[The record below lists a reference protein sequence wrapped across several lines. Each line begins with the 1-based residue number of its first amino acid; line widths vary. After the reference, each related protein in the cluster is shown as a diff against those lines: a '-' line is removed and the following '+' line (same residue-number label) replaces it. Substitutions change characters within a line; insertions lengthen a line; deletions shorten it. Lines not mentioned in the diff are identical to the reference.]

1 MDLTIQ
7 QRKRLLQLY
16 DEYLALPESNRVPWQ
31 NALTGEDAGLR
42 GPLLELLSDREEVLR
57 RKFMESPPFAG
68 TTELGAGPEQTA
80 LGAGPQQTA
89 LGAGPFASSDS
100 SDPGEPPG
108 AIAAPAVGMVLDDR
122 FELLEPLGEGGM
134 GRVFKARDRLGDP
147 RDPYVAVKVINENI
161 KQFAGADAALR
172 RETDRARL
180 VAHPNVVN
188 VREFHIDERYGFAFM
203 TMEYLRGQTLSKLL
217 STDYKDG
224 MPFDR
229 AWPIIESIGRALANG
244 HSCTWED
251 ERGIHTG
258 IIHRDLKP
266 ANVFICHDGRVKVL
280 DFGIARMMSTPDAK
294 RETTLFAK
302 GFVILTIEYA
312 SLEMLNGNAPPDPR
326 DDIYAFGCICYEVL
340 TGQHPFARASA
351 KNALASNLKPLR
363 PASLDRQQW
372 QTLRS
377 ALAFDRADRIP
388 TVARF
393 LLEFERRSWIKKY
406 ARFLAAA
413 IVAAFVGTAAL
424 AYHYMIIGSDEMQE
438 IVPPPVPLNAR
449 QQAALNDLIARAQDR
464 LEDVDITAD
473 PERLR
478 YVISD
483 GLDNVDEL
491 TNDALEIQPGSQ
503 NARDIRATAAALYA
517 AKAGEILKR
526 QGASESALQLIEK
539 GLQIRPHDRT
549 LVRMR
554 NDLCD
559 RHVGLCRKSAS

>member
-1 MDLTIQ
+1 MALTIN
-7 QRKRLLQLY
+7 QRKRLIQLY
-16 DEYLALPESNRVPWQ
+16 DEYLALPESQRAAWQ
-31 NALTGEDAGLR
+31 DALTGDDAGLR

-68 TTELGAGPEQTA
+68 TTELGAEPEQTA
-80 LGAGPQQTA
+80 LGAGP
-89 LGAGPFASSDS
+89 FAPSDS
-100 SDPGEPPG
+100 NSLGGGPGKPPDTSTP
-108 AIAAPAVGMVLDDR
+108 PAVGMVLDDR

-161 KQFAGADAALR
+161 KQFTGADAALR

-217 STDYKDG
+217 STDYREG

-229 AWPIIESIGRALANG
+229 AWQIIESIGRALANG

-251 ERGIHTG
+251 ERGIHKG

-302 GFVILTIEYA
+302 GFVILTVEYA
-312 SLEMLNGNAPPDPR
+312 SLEMLQGNAPPDPR
-326 DDIYAFGCICYEVL
+326 DDIYAFGCISYEVL
-340 TGQHPFARASA
+340 TGEHPFGRASA
-351 KNALASNLKPLR
+351 KQALAGNSKPQR
-363 PASLDRQQW
+363 PAGLDWRQW
-372 QTLRS
+372 RTLRS
-377 ALAFDRADRIP
+377 ALAFERADRIP
-388 TVARF
+388 TVAQF
-393 LLEFERRSWIKKY
+393 LLEFERRSWIRKY
-406 ARFLAAA
+406 AKFVAAA

-438 IVPPPVPLNAR
+438 VVPAPVPLNA
-449 QQAALNDLIARAQDR
+449 QQQTTLNDLITRARDR

-473 PERLR
+473 PERLL

-491 TNDALEIQPGSQ
+491 TTDALEIQPGSQ
-503 NARDIRATAAALYA
+503 SAREIRAKAAALYA
-517 AKAGEILKR
+517 AKAREILKR
-526 QGASESALQLIEK
+526 QRGSESALQLLER

-554 NDLCD
+554 KDLCE
-559 RHVGLCRKSAS
+559 RHVGLCRNGPS